1 MIKLFKSVC
10 LQLECTFVHGK
21 IIEVAVSAL
30 RSWLF
35 ERSLLH
41 VLSVFNIE
49 AVS

>member
-1 MIKLFKSVC
+1 
-10 LQLECTFVHGK
+10 
-21 IIEVAVSAL
+21 VAVSAL

-49 AVS
+49 AVSW